1 MLKKLQKKLDSNW
14 IKKNDIWDIVVYG
27 SYVRGKIKVGDID
40 VAIILSKTKSVKE
53 KMLLCQELRHMLI
66 EKDYMF
72 DVKAVDI
79 QDFLNKGFLGR
90 EAIFAEGYSIVKKDY
105 LAERFGFVPIAI
117 IEYSLKNL
125 TLTKQKIFYYA
136 LQGRKKGTGILNKI
150 GGRIISKGVLEARTK
165 YYEELKELFDRYNI
179 SYKTTFTLQYRIL
192 Y

>member
-1 MLKKLQKKLDSNW
+1 MLKKLQKKLDLNW

-40 VAIILSKTKSVKE
+40 IAIIFSRTKSVKE
-53 KMLLCQELRHMLI
+53 KILLCQELRHILI
-66 EKDYMF
+66 EKGYTL

-79 QDFLNKGFLGR
+79 EDFLNKGFLGR
-90 EAIFAEGYSIVKKDY
+90 EAILAEGYSIINKDY
-105 LAERFGFVPIAI
+105 LAERFGFIPIAT

-136 LQGRKKGTGILNKI
+136 LQGRKKGTGFLKKI
-150 GGRIISKGVLEARTK
+150 EGRIISKGVLEAKTK
-165 YYEELKELFDRYNI
+165 YYEELKELLDRHNI

-192 Y
+192 H